1 MRTAMAVTVGGAAA
15 RVRGVFESL
24 SSLWVE
30 FFCLLVKNHEILHT
44 CYIYSFCYTQATA
57 VRLAYPRAKL

>member
-44 CYIYSFCYTQATA
+44 WYY
-57 VRLAYPRAKL
+57 